1 MIRKALIKEVPEIWR
16 MLHEFADKDVL
27 PRTMADLYSQ
37 VREYFVFREDQ
48 GPIIGVAG
56 LHVYWEDLG
65 EIRSVA
71 VLPDFQKTGIGSRL
85 VKKCIEE
92 AETIGLKKVFA
103 LTTRPEFFERLGFRI
118 VPNDDLPK
126 IIWSEC
132 KDCLKFPDKCNE
144 IPMILDLEKR
154 KQKSVIQL

>member
-1 MIRKALIKEVPEIWR
+1 MIRKAKIHEVPEIWR
-16 MLHEFADKDVL
+16 MLHEFATQDVL

-37 VREYFVFREDQ
+37 VREYFVYRQDQ
-48 GPIIGVAG
+48 GPIIGLAA
-56 LHVYWEDLG
+56 LHIFWKDLG

-71 VLPDFQKTGIGSRL
+71 VLPNFQKTGIGSGL

-92 AETIGLKKVFA
+92 AGAIGLKKVFA
-103 LTTRPEFFERLGFRI
+103 LTTRPNFFERLGFRL

-132 KDCLKFPDKCNE
+132 KDCVKYPDKCDE
-144 IPMILDLEKR
+144 VSMLLDLEAPDR
-154 KQKSVIQL
+154 GD

>member
-1 MIRKALIKEVPEIWR
+1 MIRKARIYEVQEIWR
-16 MLHEFADKDVL
+16 MLHEFATQDVL

-37 VREYFVFREDQ
+37 VREYFVYRQDQ
-48 GPIIGVAG
+48 GPIIGIAA
-56 LHVYWEDLG
+56 LHIFWEDLG

-71 VLPDFQKTGIGSRL
+71 VLPNFQKKGIGSGL

-92 AETIGLKKVFA
+92 AAAIGVKKVFA
-103 LTTRPEFFERLGFRI
+103 LTTRPNFFNRLGFRL

-132 KDCLKFPDKCNE
+132 KDCVKFPDKCDE
-144 IPMILDLEKR
+144 VPMLLDLTAP
-154 KQKSVIQL
+154 SPGD

>member
-1 MIRKALIKEVPEIWR
+1 MIRKAKIHEVPEIWR
-16 MLHEFADKDVL
+16 MLHEFATQDVL

-37 VREYFVFREDQ
+37 VREYFVYRPDQ
-48 GPIIGVAG
+48 GPIIGLAA
-56 LHVYWEDLG
+56 LHIFWEDLG

-71 VLPDFQKTGIGSRL
+71 VLPNFQKTGIGSGL

-92 AETIGLKKVFA
+92 AGAIGLKKVFA
-103 LTTRPEFFERLGFRI
+103 LTTRPNFFERLGFRL

-132 KDCLKFPDKCNE
+132 KDCVKYPDKCDE
-144 IPMILDLEKR
+144 VPMLLDLEAPDR
-154 KQKSVIQL
+154 GD